1 MLSSSRGSSL
11 EVRPVVE
18 VIAMSLRLQLCA
30 YLVATCVTA
39 GVNASATIAAERT
52 TRTAVL
58 KSGQESSIQPVS
70 RRYSRPY
77 YSYGYRTSYYRPS
90 WYSSPYNDYTT
101 YYSSGPSAY
110 ALYLGPG
117 YGLVGTYA
125 YPPALQFSYPYSPY
139 YGGGYYYGGFGYYR
153 PYWGYNPFY
162 GAPAY
167 GYYYW

>member
-1 MLSSSRGSSL
+1 
-11 EVRPVVE
+11 
-18 VIAMSLRLQLCA
+18 MSLRLQLCTYFLA
-30 YLVATCVTA
+30 LTAGVTA
-39 GVNASATIAAERT
+39 GLEAPSAAAAEPS

-58 KSGQESSIQPVS
+58 KSGQDATIQPVS

-77 YSYGYRTSYYRPS
+77 YSYGYRTSYYQPS
-90 WYSSPYNDYTT
+90 WYASPYYNYTT

-117 YGLVGTYA
+117 YGLQGTYA